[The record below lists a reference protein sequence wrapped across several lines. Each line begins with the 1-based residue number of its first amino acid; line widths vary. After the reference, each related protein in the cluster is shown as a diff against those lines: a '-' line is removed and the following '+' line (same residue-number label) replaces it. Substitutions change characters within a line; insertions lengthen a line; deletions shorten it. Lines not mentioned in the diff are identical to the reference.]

1 MRRCGF
7 APRIWSCG
15 FRSSVVLRFAG
26 QEEKRR
32 SKETRYRN
40 DGTLLK
46 ITVHLA
52 NNARSY
58 KTFHLTLITMT
69 EKNFHGVQCF
79 YASGAAL
86 QI

>member
-1 MRRCGF
+1 MTRCGF
-7 APRIWSCG
+7 APRIGSCG
-15 FRSSVVLRFAG
+15 FRSSVVLWFAG
-26 QEEKRR
+26 QEEK
-32 SKETRYRN
+32 RYRN

-58 KTFHLTLITMT
+58 KTFHLTLITTT

>member
-1 MRRCGF
+1 MTHCGF
-7 APRIWSCG
+7 APRMWSCG

-52 NNARSY
+52 NKARSY
-58 KTFHLTLITMT
+58 KKFRLALITMT
-69 EKNFHGVQCF
+69 EKNFYGVQCF
-79 YASGAAL
+79 YASEAAL

>member
-1 MRRCGF
+1 MTRCGF

-40 DGTLLK
+40 NGTLLK
-46 ITVHLA
+46 ITFQLVNKARRYQKFQLA
-52 NNARSY
+52 
-58 KTFHLTLITMT
+58 LITMT
-69 EKNFHGVQCF
+69 EKNFHSVQCF
-79 YASGAAL
+79 YASAAAL

>member
-1 MRRCGF
+1 MTRCGF

-40 DGTLLK
+40 NGTL
-46 ITVHLA
+46 
-52 NNARSY
+52 
-58 KTFHLTLITMT
+58 
-69 EKNFHGVQCF
+69 
-79 YASGAAL
+79 
-86 QI
+86 